1 MSGLDSAGLVARALA
16 RSWWRRPI
24 RLIAAIVAGVGG
36 IMLTTA
42 VLLLAATV
50 MGAIRNAPVQG
61 VADGTLAV
69 EAQSQAG
76 MSPAMVS
83 TIAAASQG
91 ATTSRLLVA
100 NTELDTGGRFRPVIV
115 LGVDPLLPG
124 MLDPAALALDDG
136 RVTLTP
142 GAVYLAKPWAS
153 EHGIATGDDIAVST
167 STGVARWKVAGLLR
181 ADFANRGAVVVAPL
195 ADVAAAF
202 DRGPNT
208 DVLLVKPGRLDESA
222 TRASVSAVLD
232 GAAVVKDPADLF
244 SGFNRTFKTPLS
256 ILAMFAAIAILTAS
270 VVLFLTWRL
279 VLTDAGPILSR
290 LRLLGARPRDLMLGS
305 GAVMIPILLVT
316 YVVGAAAGLVLGRR
330 LSAFTTQITN
340 LTQQALNP
348 GFPWLP
354 AVVGAFGG
362 AIVMFGV
369 AWLSGLLRLRRV
381 AAIDAVSNRDTVAV
395 APSRIT
401 VPLVT
406 AAAALVLAIVVLLFA
421 PTLVKAAAL
430 VPLLYSVA
438 VFCTVV
444 PVLAG
449 IVLRR
454 NANGPTGLFV
464 GRHLEVGWRRNAAL
478 SITFAVAM
486 VTALAM
492 SGVSTSIKNEVGH
505 SVDRWSTVDLFVQ
518 AAPTGELLTG
528 EAMPTALAAELERVP
543 GVRTAYGF
551 SYASVGIDGARY
563 PLWSWSGSRLGELT
577 RLRVTDGPANVL
589 ESLTGDTV
597 AVTSNFA
604 RIQHKSVGSTLDLP
618 LPDGHRTV
626 RVAAIVDDSVSDG
639 GTVIANDALFRQLVG
654 ASGVNTFCLDLAPG
668 ADHATVERDVRT
680 LLHDRYP
687 RARTIDEAG
696 LRASF
701 VSLTGRLVS
710 AFEAFAWVMFVVATA
725 VGAATLASGLAERQR
740 AIALTRL
747 AGGQR
752 GSVRRQLMIE
762 SALLAAVAWVV
773 AVPGGLLA
781 IPAMMSALSVQSG
794 LLPPVTIPVPL
805 LVLSLPLTFAAVVL
819 ALFVARRSSQE
830 IPLAELVAQE

>member
-1 MSGLDSAGLVARALA
+1 MSSSGSTTLVARALA
-16 RSWWRRPI
+16 RGWWRRPI
-24 RLIAAIVAGVGG
+24 RLIAAIVAGIGG

-61 VADGTLAV
+61 VADGTIAV
-69 EAQSQAG
+69 EAQAQAG
-76 MSPAMVS
+76 MSEDMVAK
-83 TIAAASQG
+83 IAAASGG
-91 ATTSRLLVA
+91 AATSRMVVA
-100 NTELDTGGRFRPVIV
+100 NTELNIDGRFRPVVV
-115 LGVDPLLPG
+115 LGVDPMLPG
-124 MLDPAALALDDG
+124 MLDPSAVALADG
-136 RVTLTP
+136 RMSLTP
-142 GAVYLAKPWAS
+142 GAVYLAERWAG
-153 EHGIATGDDIAVST
+153 EHGIGTGDDIAVAT
-167 STGVARWKVAGLLR
+167 TTGVARWKVAGLLR
-181 ADFANRGAVVVAPL
+181 QDFANRGAVAIAPI
-195 ADVAAAF
+195 ADVAKAYE
-202 DRGPNT
+202 RGTNT
-208 DVLLVKPGRLDESA
+208 DVLLLKPGRFDESE
-222 TRASVSAVLD
+222 TRSAVSAVLD
-232 GAAVVKDPADLF
+232 GAAQVKDPADLF

-256 ILAMFAAIAILTAS
+256 ILAMFAAISILTAS

-290 LRLLGARPRDLMLGS
+290 LRLLGARPRDLMFGS

-316 YVVGAAAGLVLGRR
+316 YVIGAAAGLLLGRR

-354 AVVGAFGG
+354 AVLGALGG
-362 AIVMFGV
+362 AVVMFGF

-381 AAIDAVSNRDTVAV
+381 AAIDAVNNRN
-395 APSRIT
+395 
-401 VPLVT
+401 T
-406 AAAALVLAIVVLLFA
+406 AAVTPSKITTPMLTAVAALVLAIVILLWA
-421 PTLVKAAAL
+421 PTLLKAAAL
-430 VPLLYSVA
+430 VPLLYAVA
-438 VFCTVV
+438 VLCTVV

-449 IVLRR
+449 TVLRR
-454 NANGPTGLFV
+454 SAQGPTGLFV

-486 VTALAM
+486 VTAIAM
-492 SGVSTSIKNEVGH
+492 SGVSTSIKNEVGN
-505 SVDRWSTVDLFVQ
+505 SVDRWSRVNLFVQ

-577 RLRVTDGPANVL
+577 RLRVTEGPVDVL
-589 ESLTGDTV
+589 ESSTDDTV

-604 RIQHKSVGSTLDLP
+604 RIQRKDVGSTLDLP

-626 RVAAIVDDSVSDG
+626 RIAAIVDDSVSDG
-639 GTVIANDALFRQLVG
+639 GTVIASEGLFRLLVG
-654 ASGVNTFCLDLAPG
+654 ASGVNTFCLDLVPG
-668 ADHATVERDVRT
+668 ADRVAVERQVRS
-680 LLHDRYP
+680 LLADRYP
-687 RARTIDEAG
+687 RARTIDDAG

-725 VGAATLASGLAERQR
+725 VGAATLASSLAERQR

-747 AGGQR
+747 TGGR
-752 GSVRRQLMIE
+752 RRSVRRQLLIE
-762 SALLAAVAWVV
+762 STIIVAVAWVV

-781 IPAMMSALSVQSG
+781 MPAMMSALSVQSG
-794 LLPPVTIPVPL
+794 LLPPITIPVPL
-805 LVLSLPLTFAAVVL
+805 LVLSLPLTLAAL
-819 ALFVARRSSQE
+819 LIALFVARRSSQE